1 MDEAQITKKLEKLL
15 SPRLFAHCRGTADT
29 AEVLARTL
37 QVDVKKA
44 RSAAWLHDCTREWPD
59 DKLLQY
65 ARKCSIPVDDYTANE
80 PVLLHGPV
88 GAAVAKEWGI
98 TDEKVLSAISNHTLG
113 FPGMPLLDQIIYLAD
128 KIEPNRCYPGVAEM
142 RRVSEFD
149 FSKALRL
156 ATANTITY
164 LLSKEKIIHP
174 RTIAYW
180 NNLAQNIAR
189 GV

>member
-29 AEVLARTL
+29 AEVLAKTL
-37 QVDVKKA
+37 EIDAEKA
-44 RSAAWLHDCTREWPD
+44 RTAAWLHDCTREWPD
-59 DKLLQY
+59 AKLLQF
-65 ARKCSIPVDDYTANE
+65 ARNANIPVDEYAE
-80 PVLLHGPV
+80 KAPVLLHGPV
-88 GAAVAKEWGI
+88 GAVVAKEWGI
-98 TDEKVLSAISNHTLG
+98 ADEEILSAISNHTLG
-113 FPGMPLLDQIIYLAD
+113 FPGMPLLDQIIYVAD
-128 KIEPNRCYPGVAEM
+128 KIEPYRCYPGVAEV
-142 RRVSEFD
+142 RRVSKLD

-164 LLSKEKIIHP
+164 LLSKEQIIHP

-180 NNLAQNIAR
+180 NNLVQNIAR